1 MRLKIK
7 LLAFTLKLHTL
18 IGAEGSGCSLPRG
31 TPLYSTDCQTCKDFY
46 LFLVAFDQ
54 LDHAGV
60 HSLLSTPLLLPCPF
74 LSQETEMKEQ
84 SLVKVCTR
92 VSGFQPLRAGV
103 AVDAHSALKG
113 LEPCLQQWAG
123 PPATGRAPAPP
134 LLQLLS
140 CPAPSC
146 SHL

>member
-60 HSLLSTPLLLPCPF
+60 HSLLSAPLLLPGPF
-74 LSQETEMKEQ
+74 LSQETETKEQ

-92 VSGFQPLRAGV
+92 VSGFQPLRAGGGGWQ
-103 AVDAHSALKG
+103 SML
-113 LEPCLQQWAG
+113 
-123 PPATGRAPAPP
+123 TP
-134 LLQLLS
+134 L
-140 CPAPSC
+140 
-146 SHL
+146 